1 MPFSPYDD
9 ETGEKKNENGN
20 EIKINAK

>member
-20 EIKINAK
+20 VIKINAK